1 MNELFKWI
9 DEAIAKKH
17 IKHYEYKYFKNIQE
31 IGIGT
36 IKELVHELLS
46 IITLLAFM
54 KFTISD
60 QEIKVTALRN
70 YLLVME
76 YADGAV
82 SCLHDEDIIHRDLHS
97 YNVLV
102 NQDTIKLAIL
112 DCQKELKH

>member
-36 IKELVHELLS
+36 IKELVHE
-46 IITLLAFM
+46 
-54 KFTISD
+54 
-60 QEIKVTALRN
+60 
-70 YLLVME
+70 
-76 YADGAV
+76 
-82 SCLHDEDIIHRDLHS
+82 HS

>member
-31 IGIGT
+31 IGI
-36 IKELVHELLS
+36 
-46 IITLLAFM
+46 
-54 KFTISD
+54 D

-76 YADGAV
+76 YADGC
-82 SCLHDEDIIHRDLHS
+82 SLNNYFNYL
-97 YNVLV
+97 
-102 NQDTIKLAIL
+102 
-112 DCQKELKH
+112 KENFENLT